1 VSSVSTLIVL
11 YSVNVFWR
19 QLLMFDYDQTD
30 QELRLMF
37 EATPTGMIVTDQEG
51 IVTFVNVQIEKLF
64 GYPRSELIGQPIE
77 MLIPERSR
85 AGHPALRDA
94 FMTRPQTRGMGQ
106 ARDLRGLRKDGTEF
120 PVEIGLNPFLSGDR
134 LLVVGSVV
142 DITERKRHEEHICA
156 IMNELSHRSKNLLMV
171 VVAIANQTV
180 RRATT
185 FGEFQKHFENRLLA
199 ISRCH
204 DLLVEKGWT
213 GASIEALI
221 FAQLRPFMDD
231 PANRID
237 LAGPPI
243 VLNPDAAQNIGLA
256 LHELA
261 TNAMKYGALSSPEGQ
276 IIIRWD
282 IDEERTPKK
291 FRMSWRER
299 GGPQVAPPTHEG
311 FGHKLLSRFASGTPD
326 TQVELAFAPE
336 GFVWSLECQEDVLMR
351 Q

>member
-1 VSSVSTLIVL
+1 MSSPLPGKSGVAETLFEGFVRFSPDAVL
-11 YSVNVFWR
+11 VTGRDGRIIQVN
-19 QLLMFDYDQTD
+19 DQT
-30 QELRLMF
+30 ER
-37 EATPTGMIVTDQEG
+37 
-51 IVTFVNVQIEKLF
+51 LF
-64 GYPRSELIGQPIE
+64 GYSRDELVGQPVE
-77 MLIPERSR
+77 VLMPERFR
-85 AGHPALRDA
+85 GAHPTHRSVYFADPH
-94 FMTRPQTRGMGQ
+94 TRPMG
-106 ARDLRGLRKDGTEF
+106 ANLELYGLRKDGTEF

-142 DITERKRHEEHICA
+142 DITERKRHEEHIRT

-171 VVAIANQTV
+171 VLAIANQTV
-180 RRATT
+180 RWAAT

-231 PANRID
+231 PTHRID

-243 VLNPDAAQNIGLA
+243 VLNPDAAQNVGLA

-276 IIIRWD
+276 IIIRWG
-282 IDEERTPKK
+282 IDEERTPKR
-291 FRMSWRER
+291 FCMSWRER
-299 GGPQVAPPTHEG
+299 GGPRVAPPTHEG
-311 FGHKLLSRFASGTPD
+311 FGHKLLSRFAACAPD

-336 GFVWSLECQEDVLMR
+336 GFAWRLECQEDVLMR
-351 Q
+351 R

>member
-1 VSSVSTLIVL
+1 
-11 YSVNVFWR
+11 
-19 QLLMFDYDQTD
+19 MFDYSQSDRD
-30 QELRLMF
+30 LRLMF
-37 EATPTGMIVTDQEG
+37 EATPNGMIVTDQEG
-51 IVTFVNVQIEKLF
+51 IITFVNVQIEKLF
-64 GYPRSELIGQPIE
+64 GYPRSELIGQPVEI
-77 MLIPERSR
+77 LIPERSR
-85 AGHPALRDA
+85 AKHPALRDA
-94 FMTRPQTRGMGQ
+94 FMARPQTRGMGQ
-106 ARDLRGLRKDGTEF
+106 ARDLYGLRKDGTEF

-142 DITERKRHEEHICA
+142 DITERKRHEEHIRT

-171 VVAIANQTV
+171 VLAIANQTV
-180 RRATT
+180 RWAAT

-204 DLLVEKGWT
+204 DLLVERGWT

-231 PANRID
+231 PTHRID

-243 VLNPDAAQNIGLA
+243 VLNPDAAQNVGLA

-282 IDEERTPKK
+282 IDEERTPKR

-299 GGPQVAPPTHEG
+299 GGPKVAPPTHEG
-311 FGHKLLSRFASGTPD
+311 FGHKLLSRFAACAPD

-336 GFVWSLECQEDVLMR
+336 GFAWRLECQEDVLMR
-351 Q
+351 R